1 VGGSAVW
8 VLYVAR
14 TVAASSTSTV
24 NWLPFKVLTRS
35 FMVTA
40 TNGKSNYFKS
50 KQRPSDGSYES
61 TTSTPVDGQTSVWG
75 KSTASGSV
83 PTRQLPKNTLMID
96 DS

>member
-1 VGGSAVW
+1 MGGSAVW

-40 TNGKSNYFKS
+40 TNGKSSYFKS
-50 KQRPSDGSYES
+50 K
-61 TTSTPVDGQTSVWG
+61 
-75 KSTASGSV
+75 
-83 PTRQLPKNTLMID
+83 
-96 DS
+96 